1 MFSFSTWLKQV
12 RVYAGRTFWKLLC
25 IVIYQHCVVV
35 LNASTI
41 YWSRRSF
48 QTLEKA
54 VESDPAKMMQNDT
67 DSNT

>member
-1 MFSFSTWLKQV
+1 MLDIHFEKYYVLWPTNSLF
-12 RVYAGRTFWKLLC
+12 
-25 IVIYQHCVVV
+25 V
-35 LNASTI
+35 LNISTI

-54 VESDPAKMMQNDT
+54 VESEPAKMMQNDT

>member
-1 MFSFSTWLKQV
+1 MLDIHFEKYYVLWSTNTV
-12 RVYAGRTFWKLLC
+12 FAF
-25 IVIYQHCVVV
+25 V

>member
-1 MFSFSTWLKQV
+1 MLDIHFENYYVSWSTNIAAL
-12 RVYAGRTFWKLLC
+12 F
-25 IVIYQHCVVV
+25 V
-35 LNASTI
+35 LNASTT

-67 DSNT
+67 DSKT

>member
-1 MFSFSTWLKQV
+1 MIFLF
-12 RVYAGRTFWKLLC
+12 
-25 IVIYQHCVVV
+25 V

-67 DSNT
+67 DSSM